1 MDESV
6 LVRIE
11 RPSRAELVAA
21 RKAML
26 AGGHTCGCYGQVSRN
41 PFFSAVVAHFRRVH
55 PDSLAVVLDAQAAV
69 LLAMAQEA
77 TAEHA
82 APWRTTALPIPV
94 KIG

>member
-1 MDESV
+1 MDEPV

-11 RPSRAELVAA
+11 RPSRAELVTA

-26 AGGHTCGCYGQVSRN
+26 ARGHTCGCYGQVSRN
-41 PFFSAVVAHFRRVH
+41 PFFGPVVSHYRRVH
-55 PDSLAVVLDAQAAV
+55 PDSLAVVLDAQAEV
-69 LLAMAQEA
+69 LLRMAQEA
-77 TAEHA
+77 TAEHE